1 MAMSRGFH
9 PFCERRVTLLLMALL
24 AAGFHIVQPDLSP
37 VSGAWVGTPEKWT
50 GAADS
55 DGFFQL
61 RGTLPDTI
69 RIHSTGFADW
79 EGPLPEPGDS
89 VVLAPI
95 VIDTGEIITVMA
107 SRGTLGD
114 MVPSTTVLQEEELSR
129 ISSMGMERLGSSVP
143 GVTVREYGG
152 SMPVVSVS
160 LRGGDPSQ
168 ADYMVDGVSIVS
180 ARDGMPTGIF
190 DPGIFSSLEVSRGG
204 ASPGGQGTGSS
215 GALNWLPPAGNLPSQ
230 VIVSGFSDG
239 SYGTLSRF
247 SRTGISFKRTIG
259 TMGSEGFAS
268 SMVTTFTGGVFSGG
282 LLAGWA
288 KGDTESPDWTLQ
300 GDGNR
305 EQRQAEGWINWAP
318 GSFEVDLSTGSGYM
332 KQIQSEPY
340 LINDTHDD
348 ITGRLSVAWKGLL
361 TLKAAMESTK
371 LNSTATGDHRENF
384 STLESEFSDGIFSA
398 FIGCR
403 LDENGAAP
411 SARIN
416 FTGDLPLQ
424 DTSYHLSFFTDHR
437 TPTVNDLYWPFD
449 GMTMGNPDLKSE
461 RSTGMEAGYRWNG
474 QVISSGLCG
483 FVTYTS
489 DLIIWLPGDDGI
501 WSPSNISSSL
511 SRGFEA
517 DASAALGNL
526 SLSGNFTWNLAEDRT
541 EGTIRYGMLIPYRP
555 EYLWNASAAVDLPLK
570 SSLRIDLSGTGKRFT
585 NRTQTE
591 YLNEYIL
598 LDLSATA
605 EISPGISVKISSGNV
620 LDTDYYTGS
629 GYPGRGRTAGLTIEY
644 TGK

>member
-1 MAMSRGFH
+1 MSRGLLD
-9 PFCERRVTLLLMALL
+9 FCERRVTLLIMVIL
-24 AAGFHIVQPDLSP
+24 ASGFHIVQPDMSP
-37 VSGAWVGTPEKWT
+37 VPGAWVGTLGEWT
-50 GAADS
+50 GAADAE
-55 DGFFQL
+55 GFFQL
-61 RGTLPDTI
+61 SDTLPDTI

-79 EGPLPEPGDS
+79 AGPLPEPGDS
-89 VVLAPI
+89 VVLNPI
-95 VIDTGEIITVMA
+95 VLNTGATITVLA
-107 SRGTLGD
+107 SRGSLGD
-114 MVPSTTVLQEEELSR
+114 MVPSTTVLEEEELSH
-129 ISSMGMERLGSSVP
+129 ISSLGMERLGSSVP

-160 LRGGDPSQ
+160 LRGGDPAQ

-215 GALNWLPPAGNLPSQ
+215 GTLNWLPPAGNLPSK

-239 SYGTLSRF
+239 SFGALSRF

-259 TMGSEGFAS
+259 TQGSQGFAS
-268 SMVTTFTGGVFSGG
+268 SIVTTFTGGVFSGG
-282 LLAGWA
+282 ILAGWA
-288 KGDTESPDWTLQ
+288 KGDTESPDWTLP

-305 EQRQAEGWINWAP
+305 EQRQAEGWITWAP

-332 KQIQSEPY
+332 KQIASEPY
-340 LINDTHDD
+340 LINDIHKDF
-348 ITGRLSVAWKGLL
+348 TGRLSVAWKGPL
-361 TLKAAMESTK
+361 TFRAAMESTS
-371 LNSTATGDHRENF
+371 LNSTATGSHRENF
-384 STLESEFSDGIFSA
+384 GTLEGEFNHGIFSA

-411 SARIN
+411 SARTN
-416 FTGDLPLQ
+416 LKGALPLQ
-424 DTSYHLSFFTDHR
+424 GMAYHLSFFTDHR

-449 GMTMGNPDLKSE
+449 GMTMGDPDLKSE
-461 RSTGMEAGYRWNG
+461 RSTGIEAGSRWSG
-474 QVISSGLCG
+474 QGISAGLCG
-483 FVTYTS
+483 FVTYSS
-489 DLIIWLPGDDGI
+489 DLIIWLPGDEGI

-511 SRGFEA
+511 SRGMEA
-517 DASAALGNL
+517 EASASLGNL

-555 EYLWNASAAVDLPLK
+555 EYFWNASAIVDLPLQ
-570 SSLRIDLSGTGKRFT
+570 SSLRVDISGTGKRFT

-591 YLNEYIL
+591 YLDQYTL
-598 LDLSATA
+598 LDLSTST
-605 EISPGISVKISSGNV
+605 EISQGVSVTISAGNV
-620 LDTDYYTGS
+620 LDSEYFAGS